1 MIGMHPHIRIELA
14 RWHREAQIEAASVRR
29 GEIEAD
35 AGRKERPAGIASRVA
50 PRLRPQQ
57 LRP

>member
-1 MIGMHPHIRIELA
+1 MIGMHPQIRIELA
-14 RWHREAQIEAASVRR
+14 RWHRQEQIEAASARR
-29 GEIEAD
+29 LEAEAA
-35 AGRKERPAGIASRVA
+35 AGREQRPAGAPGRIV

>member
-1 MIGMHPHIRIELA
+1 MIGMHPQIRIELA
-14 RWHREAQIEAASVRR
+14 RWQRQEQIEAASKRR
-29 GEIEAD
+29 LETEA
-35 AGRKERPAGIASRVA
+35 AGGQEERPAGAPRRAI

>member
-1 MIGMHPHIRIELA
+1 MIGMHPQIRIELA
-14 RWHREAQIEAASVRR
+14 RWQREEQIEAASKRR
-29 GEIEAD
+29 IEVEA
-35 AGRKERPAGIASRVA
+35 AAARQERPAGAPRRAI

>member
-14 RWHREAQIEAASVRR
+14 RWHRQAQIEAASARR
-29 GEIEAD
+29 GKVEAD
-35 AGRKERPAGIASRVA
+35 AGRKERPAGIAGRVD

>member
-1 MIGMHPHIRIELA
+1 MIGMHPQIRIELA
-14 RWHREAQIEAASVRR
+14 RGHRQEQIDAASARRIALEAAALLR
-29 GEIEAD
+29 
-35 AGRKERPAGIASRVA
+35 ERPPVTAGKVA

>member
-14 RWHREAQIEAASVRR
+14 RWHRQHEIDAATVRRIEVEAAANRR
-29 GEIEAD
+29 
-35 AGRKERPAGIASRVA
+35 ERPAGDAGRVA

>member
-1 MIGMHPHIRIELA
+1 MIGMHPEIRIELA
-14 RWHREAQIEAASVRR
+14 RWHRQEQIEAASVRR
-29 GEIEAD
+29 LEAEAAAGEEQRPSGAP
-35 AGRKERPAGIASRVA
+35 GRIA

>member
-1 MIGMHPHIRIELA
+1 MIGMHPDIRIELA
-14 RWHREAQIEAASVRR
+14 RSHRQEQIEAASVRR
-29 GEIEAD
+29 LEVEAA
-35 AGRKERPAGIASRVA
+35 AGRRERRAAAAGRVI

>member
-1 MIGMHPHIRIELA
+1 MIGMHPYMRIELA
-14 RWHREAQIEAASVRR
+14 RSYRQEQIEAASVRR
-29 GEIEAD
+29 LEAEV
-35 AGRKERPAGIASRVA
+35 AGRRRERPGAAGRLA

>member
-1 MIGMHPHIRIELA
+1 MIGMHPTVRIELA
-14 RWHREAQIEAASVRR
+14 RQHRREQQQAADVRRIEVEAA
-29 GEIEAD
+29 AL
-35 AGRKERPAGIASRVA
+35 RPAQPSRRLGRAV

>member
-1 MIGMHPHIRIELA
+1 MIGMHPHIRMELA
-14 RWHREAQIEAASVRR
+14 RWHRQEQIEAASVRR
-29 GEIEAD
+29 LEVELA
-35 AGRKERPAGIASRVA
+35 AHRRERPGVAGRVA

>member
-1 MIGMHPHIRIELA
+1 MIGMHPYIRIELA
-14 RWHREAQIEAASVRR
+14 RTHRQEQIEAASVRR
-29 GEIEAD
+29 LEAEV
-35 AGRKERPAGIASRVA
+35 AARRRERPGAARRVA

>member
-1 MIGMHPHIRIELA
+1 MIGMHPNIRIELA
-14 RWHREAQIEAASVRR
+14 RSYRQEQVEAASVRR
-29 GEIEAD
+29 LEAEAAAPPRERSGA
-35 AGRKERPAGIASRVA
+35 AGRFV

>member
-14 RWHREAQIEAASVRR
+14 RWHRQEQIEAASVRR
-29 GEIEAD
+29 LGAEVAAHRRERRGA
-35 AGRKERPAGIASRVA
+35 AGRVA

>member
-1 MIGMHPHIRIELA
+1 MIGMHPQIRIELA
-14 RWHREAQIEAASVRR
+14 RWHRQAQIEAASVRR
-29 GEIEAD
+29 GEVEAE